1 MIWKTVSP
9 ITWMGAVTTA
19 LCLGIAGMAA
29 LPAMSAEEGSPGPVQ
44 NELDALKAK
53 SDEQVPAALLEAGRQ
68 GNEEL
73 KASGI
78 LDRALKVGAT
88 MPAFT
93 LPDAHGNSV
102 SSEEL
107 LSRGPLVV
115 IFYRGAWCPFC
126 NLYLS
131 SVQKYLPQIEEQ
143 GATLVAISG
152 ERPDRS
158 LSVEQTNALS
168 FPVLSDPE
176 LVTARQFGIAYELPK
191 VVDDAI
197 TGLGFDMRKYYGTE
211 KAELPLSAT
220 YVIDSAGKVAY
231 AFVTVDYKRRAEPE
245 EFLAAL
251 STISKPQAP
260 SAVHRSDP

>member
-1 MIWKTVSP
+1 MIWKTVSQ
-9 ITWMGAVTTA
+9 IARMGAVTTA
-19 LCLGIAGMAA
+19 LCLVIAGTAT
-29 LPAMSAEEGSPGPVQ
+29 LPVMSAEDGSPGPVQ
-44 NELDALKAK
+44 SELDVLQEK
-53 SDEQVPAALLEAGRQ
+53 SNAQVPAALLEAGRQ

-73 KASGI
+73 EASGI
-78 LDRALKVGAT
+78 LDRALAVGAT

-102 SSEEL
+102 SSEKL
-107 LSRGPLVV
+107 LSQGPLVV

-176 LVTARQFGIAYELPK
+176 LVAARQFGIAYELPK

-197 TGLGFDMRKYYGTE
+197 TGLGFDMRAYYGTE

-220 YVIDSAGKVAY
+220 YVIDSDGKVAY
-231 AFVTVDYKRRAEPE
+231 AFVTVDYKRRAEPD
-245 EFLAAL
+245 EFLAIL
-251 STISKPQAP
+251 SNLNQK
-260 SAVHRSDP
+260 